1 MTLRDE
7 LHAHLSRFVTA
18 PFLFVGSGMSR
29 RYIDSETWEGLLS
42 RFADQMGKPYAR
54 YSSAANGDYA
64 AIASALGEDFF
75 NHWWDDPR
83 YEVSRIEYPRP
94 VRRSS
99 PLKIEIASHVAD
111 LMKNLPTSGP
121 TADEIELLKKAV
133 LQGIITTNYDPVL
146 ETLFPQL
153 EVFTGQEELMFSDP
167 VGVGEIYKIHGSYK
181 KPESLILTSED
192 YEDFA
197 KKNPYLAAKLLT
209 IFVEHPVLFLGYSL
223 SDPNIRQILTNI
235 ASILTQENIS
245 KLQDRLIFVQWD
257 PAASSPR
264 MSQTVF
270 PVDALSL
277 PIHQITVSS
286 YDEIFEALASLKER
300 LPPSFLRRW
309 QKQIT
314 ELVRTSDPKEKTFVR
329 DIGDAANINDWEIVI
344 GVGLQRQLE
353 LQAQGIV
360 GQDRYDLLRDIVI
373 PRLPDN
379 HSASMKLVVSSVLP
393 RFLTGRTNT
402 PIYKYLRAAG
412 YLNPDGTLNSNDLP
426 TRVKF
431 RVAKGLSF
439 FESEYRREQVQL
451 KEAAAGIRDFN
462 AYLRS
467 SSWWEFARV
476 LPYMDEGI
484 IDLPALKES
493 LTKELEKPDHA
504 MTTPIA
510 KVICMYDLM
519 TNRQGPQPEVTQSE

>member
-42 RFADQMGKPYAR
+42 RFAEQMGRPYAP

-94 VRRSS
+94 ARRSS
-99 PLKIEIASHVAD
+99 PLKIEIASHVED
-111 LMKNLPTSGP
+111 LIKNLPTSGP

-133 LQGIITTNYDPVL
+133 LQGIITTNYDPLL

-192 YEDFA
+192 YEGFE

-235 ASILTQENIS
+235 ASILTQDNIS
-245 KLQDRLIFVQWD
+245 KLQDRLIFIQWA
-257 PAASSPR
+257 PNISAPPR

-286 YDEIFEALASLKER
+286 YEEIFDALSSLKQR
-300 LPPSFLRRW
+300 IPVPFLRRW

-329 DIGDAANINDWEIVI
+329 DIDDAVNVSDLEVVV
-344 GVGLQRQLE
+344 GVGLHRRLE
-353 LQAQGIV
+353 LQEEGLV
-360 GQDRYDLLRDIVI
+360 GQDRYHLLRDII
-373 PRLPDN
+373 TPRLPEN
-379 HSASMKLVVSSVLP
+379 HVPSMKKVVSSVLP
-393 RFLTGRTNT
+393 RYLTARTNT

-412 YLNPDGTLNSNDLP
+412 YLNPDGTLNSDDVP
-426 TRVKF
+426 ERVKY
-431 RVAKGLSF
+431 RVAVGLSF
-439 FESEYRREQVQL
+439 YESQYQREREQL
-451 KEAAAGIRDFN
+451 KLTAAGVQDFGVF
-462 AYLRS
+462 LRN
-467 SSWWEFARV
+467 SSWWEFSRV
-476 LPYMDEGI
+476 LPYLDRQI
-484 IDLPALKES
+484 IDLDALRES
-493 LTKELEKPDHA
+493 LKRALESSEHLVE
-504 MTTPIA
+504 TYIA
-510 KVICMYDLM
+510 KAICMYDLLLH
-519 TNRQGPQPEVTQSE
+519 QKEQP

>member
-42 RFADQMGKPYAR
+42 RFAHQMGKPYAR

-99 PLKIEIASHVAD
+99 PLKIEIASHVED
-111 LMKNLPTSGP
+111 LMNNLPTSGP
-121 TADEIELLKKAV
+121 TANEIELLKKSV

-146 ETLFPQL
+146 EKLFPQF

-192 YEDFA
+192 YEGFE

-257 PAASSPR
+257 PTVTSPR
-264 MSQTVF
+264 MTQTVF

-277 PIHQITVSS
+277 PIHQISVSS
-286 YDEIFEALASLKER
+286 YEEIFEALSSLKER

-314 ELVRTSDPKEKTFVR
+314 ELVRTSDPQEKTFVR

-373 PRLPDN
+373 PHLPEN
-379 HSASMKLVVSSVLP
+379 HGASMKLLVSSVLP
-393 RFLTGRTNT
+393 KFLYGPTNT
-402 PIYKYLRAAG
+402 PIYKYLRASG
-412 YLNPDGTLNSNDLP
+412 YLAPDGSATTNELPQLVRRRVDL
-426 TRVKF
+426 
-431 RVAKGLSF
+431 GMSF
-439 FESEYRREQVQL
+439 FESSLPRNQRQSKDMANNVQ
-451 KEAAAGIRDFN
+451 DFGSFLN
-462 AYLRS
+462 KATWAELV
-467 SSWWEFARV
+467 RV
-476 LPYMDEGI
+476 LPYLDRAV
-484 IDLPALKES
+484 IDLAALHKK
-493 LTKELEKPDHA
+493 LKAELESPSHRMDTA
-504 MTTPIA
+504 IA
-510 KVICMYDLM
+510 KAICIYDLLLH
-519 TNRQGPQPEVTQSE
+519 QKQQA